1 MRKQLG
7 EVATLRAG
15 YQFRERFDP
24 DSRGNVAVVQ
34 IKDFDEDRRFRPQS
48 LDRARLDKSTDP
60 YRVDQ
65 GDVLFL
71 SRGHR
76 LFAAP
81 IEHPLEDT
89 IATNYFFVLT
99 PKSQRVHYRY
109 LAWYLNQPAFQA
121 ELRPFV
127 RGSHMP
133 LVSTSD
139 LEAMWID
146 IPPLAVQDA
155 IVALDE
161 LDRREQRLVGEIRR
175 KRADLIQAVSMR
187 AARRDR

>member
-1 MRKQLG
+1 MRKQLHD
-7 EVATLRAG
+7 VATLRAG
-15 YQFRERFDP
+15 YQFRGRFEPDP
-24 DSRGNVAVVQ
+24 RGGVAVIQ
-34 IKDFDEDRRFRPQS
+34 IKDFDVDARFCPQV
-48 LDRARLDKSTDP
+48 LDRARLDGSIDA

-76 LFAAP
+76 LFSTP
-81 IEHPLEDT
+81 IDHPLDNT

-99 PKSQRVHYRY
+99 PKTQRVQYRY

-121 ELRPFV
+121 DLRPFV

-133 LVSTSD
+133 LVSKSD

-146 IPPLAVQDA
+146 IPPLEVQDA

-161 LDRREQRLVGEIRR
+161 LDRREQRLMGEIRR
-175 KRADLIQAVSMR
+175 KRADLIRVVSMR
-187 AARRDR
+187 AARREP